1 MKEQDDVKW
10 EEKPNMRNPSE
21 PSDHWMEEPRYRQL
35 FNEIEDKIS
44 GVLGRENLNGQI
56 EESSIVCSIRARF

>member
-21 PSDHWMEEPRYRQL
+21 PSHHWMEEPRYRQL

-44 GVLGRENLNGQI
+44 GVLGRGEFEWSDRRLSLI
-56 EESSIVCSIRARF
+56 HI